1 LAIEQ
6 YPQAYAGVAATFPF
20 HDCHEF
26 ERNGRVFRLQDPQGR
41 MTYHVTGS
49 SIAAMPVRG

>member
-6 YPQAYAGVAATFPF
+6 YPQAYAGVATTFPF

-26 ERNGRVFRLQDPQGR
+26 ERNGRVVRLQDPQGR
-41 MTYHVTGS
+41 MTYRVTGS
-49 SIAAMPVRG
+49 SVAAMPVRA